1 MELVKVKCQS
11 CGNTVI
17 YPFINNTNDLLPQ
30 VFGDNYKV
38 HIKDVNSMAKNI
50 EQYFTKK
57 INDGETLYLYFK
69 DDKNSRLF
77 ILVWNEER
85 GCYTS
90 TDGTIFII
98 SKETLY
104 DINNAELSI
113 LKQYSLV
120 DIVGSQT

>member
-38 HIKDVNSMAKNI
+38 HIKDANSMAKNI

-69 DDKNSRLF
+69 DGKNSRLF
-77 ILVWNEER
+77 ILIWDEEKQN
-85 GCYTS
+85 YIA
-90 TDGTIFII
+90 TDESMIF
-98 SKETLY
+98 
-104 DINNAELSI
+104 DINYRSSNLF
-113 LKQYSLV
+113 LKHSLV